1 MLSMKTSFISLGSGV
16 EICLFPINVLIVFD
30 NLPQVLR

>member
-16 EICLFPINVLIVFD
+16 EKCLFPIKEIIVFD